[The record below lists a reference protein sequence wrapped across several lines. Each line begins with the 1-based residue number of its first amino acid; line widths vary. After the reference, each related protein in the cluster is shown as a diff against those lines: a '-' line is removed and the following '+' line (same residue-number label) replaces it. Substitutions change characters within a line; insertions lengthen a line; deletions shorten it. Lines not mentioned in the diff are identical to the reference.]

1 MRNGKIFKGM
11 MNKMLK
17 GIVSLLLAITLL
29 SGCETAP
36 RPTQVIPMSA
46 EIPKEYVY
54 IENAGTGLFFH
65 DEDTE
70 ELVCISPEGEEVYR
84 LPWAEDVQVF
94 QGFVRCQ
101 YGDEFS
107 YVDCEGNRLSAD
119 DYAIERY
126 SRTLSN
132 DLTPMKNLSTDL
144 WGYVDQNQKWVIP
157 SGYSYATPFDGPLAH
172 VVTSEQREG
181 FINKDGE
188 LKESLLREFIPPE
201 TIFSYSYS
209 VEATPAPHFS
219 CNRLLVQHNTYRGY
233 VGYSYLTETGEE
245 LPFQVEPLPCGCPYQ
260 DAKEFSDGF
269 AAVKTRD
276 KWGYIDVSGK
286 IVIEPQFRAAFPFLN
301 DRAIV
306 KTGDN
311 KYCLIDLSGN
321 ITAEIDYIPE
331 GFRPTGLQFEDQIV
345 VRNSDGASNVVDK
358 TGSLLFE
365 ENQRHF
371 VLVGVSEENAPI
383 WHFIEGTDSIGPP
396 IGGLYFPACRKR
408 AGDVIIRRFGEFY
421 ILDDRYLIDA
431 ASGEILLTADS
442 IDRPS
447 EADVVTV
454 RTGPNNF
461 GYINSKGEW
470 IIEPIFRYAGA
481 FRNGIAY
488 VQYGNTAGIIRLEDF
503 MSK

>member
-1 MRNGKIFKGM
+1 M

-17 GIVSLLLAITLL
+17 GIVSLLLALTLL

-36 RPTQVIPMSA
+36 RPTQAIPMSV

-84 LPWAEDVQVF
+84 LPWSEDVQVF

-101 YGDEFS
+101 YEDEFS

-126 SRTLSN
+126 SLLLLDELN
-132 DLTPMKNLSTDL
+132 LMQDLSTGL
-144 WGYVDQNQKWVIP
+144 WGYTDKNQKWIIP
-157 SGYSYATPFDGPLAH
+157 PEYSDASSFNGPLAYAR
-172 VVTSEQREG
+172 TPDWEDG
-181 FINKDGE
+181 FITKDGE
-188 LKESLLREFIPPE
+188 FKESPLKEVDSSE
-201 TIFSYSYS
+201 TIFDYSYS
-209 VEATPAPHFS
+209 NTVS
-219 CNRLLVQHNTYRGY
+219 YDRLLVQHNTYRGY
-233 VGYSYLTETGEE
+233 TGYSYLTETGEV

-260 DAKEFSDGF
+260 DAKEFSDGL
-269 AAVKTRD
+269 AAVKTQD

-371 VLVGVSEENAPI
+371 VLVGISEENAPI
-383 WHFIEGTDSIGPP
+383 WQFIEGTDPIGPP

-447 EADVVTV
+447 EADVVTA